1 MKGSESIET
10 TWTAGSIDPSVHTLE
25 RNGGMILIDNMLFE
39 QEWFSELS
47 LKKRML
53 YIYLL
58 CKASKVGAFEINL
71 RKMSYDINADDGS
84 PVTEDDIFK
93 SFGNRIVKI
102 ADKKGLI
109 VDYISFNWMRGKP
122 LDPIKNPL
130 HRGLAQELARY
141 NLTFSDV
148 NRMSTKHNLKWVSDV
163 QTQGELT
170 LDDCTESD
178 SDPEILF
185 DRFWKSY
192 PSSCPRKVD
201 KKKCHDKFMRLI
213 ESVDDPA
220 SWFSAIEEAI
230 GRWKQSEMWTKN
242 GGQFIMAPLRWLNGE
257 CWNDTPTKGMS
268 NDTSNRYRKAD
279 NYLPG
284 TVEAED
290 SF

>member
-1 MKGSESIET
+1 MMGGSTGIGTEDGRR
-10 TWTAGSIDPSVHTLE
+10 GSSTCPIPE
-25 RNGGMILIDNMLFE
+25 RYEGMILIDNMLFE
-39 QEWFSELS
+39 QEWFTELS

-58 CKASKVGAFEINL
+58 CKASKVGVFEINL

-93 SFGNRIVKI
+93 SFGKRIVKI

-122 LDPIKNPL
+122 LDPVKNPL

-141 NLTFSDV
+141 NLSFAEV
-148 NRMSTKHNLKWVSDV
+148 NRLSSKHNLKWLSDV
-163 QTQGELT
+163 QVQGEFS
-170 LDDCTESD
+170 LDAGEGDA
-178 SDPEILF
+178 DPEVLF
-185 DRFWKSY
+185 EQFWKEY

-201 KKKCHDKFMRLI
+201 KKKCHDKFMRI
-213 ESVDDPA
+213 AESEDDVA
-220 SWFSAIEEAI
+220 AWFSKVEDALAK
-230 GRWKQSEMWTKN
+230 WKSSDMWTKD
-242 GGQFIMAPLRWLNGE
+242 GGQYIMAPLRWLNGE
-257 CWNDTPTKGMS
+257 CWNDNPTKGTGNGS
-268 NDTSNRYRKAD
+268 GNRSRKAD
-279 NYLPG
+279 NYLSG